1 MKTFS
6 ELLSAQESA
15 NIVTRHMDP
24 GGPLPR
30 LSEDCDGDGLTR
42 WFRDMLMCVARKTL
56 KAAAP
61 SPHHA
66 SLLRCLGTELS
77 AEVTDEETMK
87 MVVELLFSAL
97 ELHAAEDFARP
108 YTAHALAGAYGERLE
123 LLGARGDL
131 DHAVQLFQD
140 VLTPRPPIHS
150 EHGAVLLNLA
160 SMIYKRYEAGS
171 AASDLD
177 QVISLYRDA
186 LALHPSP
193 HPARGFTLSYL
204 STSLTTR
211 YRVTNDPDNL
221 DQAIAIGSEALE
233 AARRPCDSELER
245 AASMINQSQAVTMK
259 HHISGAAEAHRQNRR

>member
-1 MKTFS
+1 M
-6 ELLSAQESA
+6 
-15 NIVTRHMDP
+15 
-24 GGPLPR
+24 PR
-30 LSEDCDGDGLTR
+30 NR
-42 WFRDMLMCVARKTL
+42 AFRR
-56 KAAAP
+56 
-61 SPHHA
+61 SH
-66 SLLRCLGTELS
+66 RRRN
-77 AEVTDEETMK
+77 DEN
-87 MVVELLFSAL
+87 
-97 ELHAAEDFARP
+97 
-108 YTAHALAGAYGERLE
+108 AHALAGAYGERLE

-245 AASMINQSQAVTMK
+245 AASMIK
-259 HHISGAAEAHRQNRR
+259 